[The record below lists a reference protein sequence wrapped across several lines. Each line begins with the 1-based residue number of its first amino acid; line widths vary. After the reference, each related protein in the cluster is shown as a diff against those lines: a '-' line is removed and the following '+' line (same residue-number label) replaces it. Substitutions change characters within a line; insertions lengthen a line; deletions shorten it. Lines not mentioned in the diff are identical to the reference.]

1 MRRGVV
7 IAAIAVAVIAGVA
20 VAFRA
25 PLLQGIVDARID
37 ANLQRIDTAL
47 LDDGA
52 LHVFLCGTAAALPD
66 PDRAGPCT
74 AILAGGQF
82 LLIDA
87 GPGSWRVLDSLNLPV
102 AKLSA
107 VLLTHLHSD
116 HIGGLGEAVQQSWIA
131 GRSAPLPVYGP
142 PGTDDVVAGFAQAYS
157 RDIGYRVAHHGAA
170 AMPGEAAPAVAQ
182 VLPPPDGTASAPVF
196 SRDGLTVRVFRV
208 EHAPVDVAYGYR
220 IDWRGRSVVISGDTK
235 KSQAVIDNARGADLL
250 LHEALASA
258 MTGRA
263 VERAAALGI
272 PRVAKLAGDVAD
284 YHTTPVEAAEVA
296 QAAGVGRL
304 VYTHI
309 FPPLPNA
316 IARRLFLAGTA
327 DAFAGPQVLGEDGMR
342 FDLAGEPGIGKGES
356 GIVGQADARDE

>member
-1 MRRGVV
+1 MRAVLLVV
-7 IAAIAVAVIAGVA
+7 AVALVGAGY
-20 VAFRA
+20 AFRA
-25 PLLQGIVDARID
+25 PLVQRIVDSRID
-37 ANLQRIDTAL
+37 ATLQRVDSSL
-47 LDDGA
+47 LDDGQ

-87 GPGSWRVLDSLNLPV
+87 GPGSWRVLDGLNLPV

-116 HIGGLGEAVQQSWIA
+116 HIGELGEAIEQSWIA
-131 GRSAPLPVYGP
+131 GRGSVLPVYGP
-142 PGTDDVVAGFAQAYS
+142 PGTDEVVAGFAQAYA
-157 RDIGYRVAHHGAA
+157 RDIGYRVAHHGAE
-170 AMPGEAAPAVAQ
+170 AMPGDAAPAVAR

-196 SRDGLTVRVFRV
+196 SRDGLTVRVFKV
-208 EHAPVDVAYGYR
+208 EHAPVDIAYGYR

-235 KSQAVIDNARGADLL
+235 KSQSVIDNARGADLL

-263 VERAAALGI
+263 VERAASLGI
-272 PRVAKLAGDVAD
+272 ARTAKLAGDVAD
-284 YHTTPVEAAEVA
+284 YHATPVEAAEVA

-327 DAFAGPQVLGEDGMR
+327 EAFAGPQVLGEDGMR
-342 FDLAGEPGIGKGES
+342 FDLAPL
-356 GIVGQADARDE
+356 R

>member
-1 MRRGVV
+1 MR
-7 IAAIAVAVIAGVA
+7 AVLLALVALVGAGY
-20 VAFRA
+20 AFRA
-25 PLLQGIVDARID
+25 SLVQRIVDSRID
-37 ANLQRIDTAL
+37 ASLQRVDSSL
-47 LDDGA
+47 LDDGQ
-52 LHVFLCGTAAALPD
+52 LHVILCGTAAALPD

-87 GPGSWRVLDSLNLPV
+87 GPGSWRVLDGLNLPV

-116 HIGGLGEAVQQSWIA
+116 HIGELGEAIEQSWIA
-131 GRSAPLPVYGP
+131 GRAAPLPVYGP
-142 PGTDDVVAGFAQAYS
+142 PGTDEVVAGFAQAYR
-157 RDIGYRVAHHGAA
+157 RDIGYRVAHHGAE
-170 AMPGEAAPAVAQ
+170 AMPGDAAPAIAD
-182 VLPPPDGTASAPVF
+182 VLPPPDGTTSAPVF

-235 KSQAVIDNARGADLL
+235 KSQSVIDNARGADLL
-250 LHEALASA
+250 LHEALAAS

-263 VERAAALGI
+263 VERATALGI
-272 PRVAKLAGDVAD
+272 ARTAKLAGDVAD
-284 YHTTPVEAAEVA
+284 YHATPVQAAEVA

-316 IARRLFLAGTA
+316 IARRLFLAGTGA
-327 DAFAGPQVLGEDGMR
+327 AFDGPQVLGEDGMR
-342 FDLAGEPGIGKGES
+342 FDLAPL
-356 GIVGQADARDE
+356 R

>member
-1 MRRGVV
+1 MR
-7 IAAIAVAVIAGVA
+7 AVLLALVALVGAGY
-20 VAFRA
+20 AFRA
-25 PLLQGIVDARID
+25 SLVQRIVDSRID
-37 ANLQRIDTAL
+37 ASLQRVDSSL
-47 LDDGA
+47 LDDGQ
-52 LHVFLCGTAAALPD
+52 LHVILCGTAAALPD

-87 GPGSWRVLDSLNLPV
+87 GPGSWRVLDGLNLPV

-116 HIGGLGEAVQQSWIA
+116 HIGELGEAIEQSWIA
-131 GRSAPLPVYGP
+131 GRAAPLPVYGP
-142 PGTDDVVAGFAQAYS
+142 PGTDEVVAGFAQAYR
-157 RDIGYRVAHHGAA
+157 RDIGYRVAHHGAE
-170 AMPGEAAPAVAQ
+170 AMPGDAAPAIAD
-182 VLPPPDGTASAPVF
+182 VLPPPDGTTSAPVF

-235 KSQAVIDNARGADLL
+235 KSQSVIDNARGADLL
-250 LHEALASA
+250 LHEALAAS

-263 VERAAALGI
+263 VERATALGI
-272 PRVAKLAGDVAD
+272 ARTARLAGDVAD
-284 YHTTPVEAAEVA
+284 YHATPVQAAEVA

-316 IARRLFLAGTA
+316 IARRLFLAGTGA
-327 DAFAGPQVLGEDGMR
+327 AFDGPQVLGEDGMR
-342 FDLAGEPGIGKGES
+342 FDLAPL
-356 GIVGQADARDE
+356 R